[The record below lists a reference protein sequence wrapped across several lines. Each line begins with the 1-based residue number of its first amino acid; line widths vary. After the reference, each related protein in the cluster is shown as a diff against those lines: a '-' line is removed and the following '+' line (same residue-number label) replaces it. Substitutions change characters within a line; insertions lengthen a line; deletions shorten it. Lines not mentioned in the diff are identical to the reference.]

1 MAHEIDTQK
10 GFAGFASYK
19 QTAWHGLGTVL
30 EERMTIADALTFG
43 GLDFEVLKA
52 PNVHRFPDATERV
65 SKDSFFTYRTDTN
78 CVLGDKLGKG
88 YTVMQNKVALDLVDE
103 LVSKQS
109 MTIETVGS
117 LCDGAKVFVTL
128 KNETP
133 IDLGNNDITEQ
144 YLVLLNGHDG
154 NTAISAYFTNVRVV
168 CQNTLNASLGLS
180 KNKHTVRHTVTAKDR
195 LTEALII
202 MGVMQRNTDLDKQA
216 YQQMKAQ
223 RFTDKMFSHYL
234 GNVFFTPHEIT
245 ELKKGDTGVISSRKR
260 NVIAEVVNF
269 AHTGIGQD
277 LAGEGSAF
285 WAYNAVTGYFSNQK
299 VYKDT
304 ELRMD
309 NLLWGTDASVMNR
322 ASELA
327 LMPEKMVNL
336 DKNLVSSLMLN

>member
-10 GFAGFASYK
+10 GFAGFASLK
-19 QTAWHGLGTVL
+19 QPAWHGLGTVV
-30 EERMTIADALTFG
+30 EERMTIADALQYG

-52 PNVHRFPDATERV
+52 PNVHRFPDATEQV
-65 SKDSFFTYRTDTN
+65 SKESFFTYRTDTN

-117 LCDGAKVFVTL
+117 LCNGAKVFVTL

-180 KNKHTVRHTVTAKDR
+180 RNKHTVRHTATAKEH

-223 RFTDKMFSHYL
+223 QFTDKMFSHYL
-234 GNVFFTPHEIT
+234 GNIFFTPLEMA
-245 ELKKGDTGVISSRKR
+245 EFKKGESAISTRKK
-260 NVIAEVVNF
+260 NVIAEVVSF

-277 LAGEGSAF
+277 LAGEGTAF
-285 WAYNAVTGYFSNQK
+285 WAYNAITGYFSNQK

-322 ASELA
+322 AAELA
-327 LMPEKMVNL
+327 LKPEKIVNL
-336 DKNLVSSLMLN
+336 DRDFASSLMLN

>member
-1 MAHEIDTQK
+1 MAHEIDIQK
-10 GFAGFASYK
+10 WFAGFASFK
-19 QTAWHGLGTVL
+19 QTAWHGLGTIL
-30 EERMTIADALTFG
+30 EERMSIADALKFG
-43 GLDFEVLKA
+43 GLDFEVQKS
-52 PNVHRFPDATERV
+52 PNVHRFPDATEHV

-78 CVLGDKLGKG
+78 CVLRDKLGKG
-88 YTVMQNKVALDLVDE
+88 YTVMQNMVALDLVDE

-216 YQQMKAQ
+216 YQKMKFQ
-223 RFTDKMFSHYL
+223 QFTGKMFTQYL
-234 GNVFFTPHEIT
+234 GNLFFTPHEMAEIR
-245 ELKKGDTGVISSRKR
+245 KGNTGVISTRKR
-260 NVIAEVVNF
+260 NVLAEVNNF
-269 AHTGIGQD
+269 AHVGIGQD
-277 LAGEGSAF
+277 LAVEFSAF

-299 VYKDT
+299 TYKDT

-322 ASELA
+322 AAELA
-327 LMPEKMVNL
+327 LMPEKIINL
-336 DKNLVSSLMLN
+336 DRNFVSNLILN

>member
-10 GFAGFASYK
+10 GFAGFASLK
-19 QTAWHGLGTVL
+19 QPAWHGLGTVV
-30 EERMTIADALTFG
+30 EERMTIADALHYG

-52 PNVHRFPDATERV
+52 PNVHRFPDATEQV

-128 KNETP
+128 KNKTP

-202 MGVMQRNTDLDKQA
+202 MGVMQRNTDLDNQA
-216 YQQMKAQ
+216 YQRMKVKQ
-223 RFTDKMFSHYL
+223 FTDKMFSHYL
-234 GNVFFTPHEIT
+234 GNIFFTPQEMKDF
-245 ELKKGDTGVISSRKR
+245 KKGESRISTRKK

-277 LAGEGSAF
+277 LAGEGTAF
-285 WAYNAVTGYFSNQK
+285 WAYNAITGYFSNQK

-304 ELRMD
+304 EVRMD
-309 NLLWGTDASVMNR
+309 NLLWGTDAQVMNR
-322 ASELA
+322 AAELA
-327 LMPEKMVNL
+327 LTPEKIINL
-336 DKNLVSSLMLN
+336 DRNLTANLALN

>member
-10 GFAGFASYK
+10 GFSGFASLK
-19 QTAWHGLGTVL
+19 QPAWHGLGTVV
-30 EERMTIADALTFG
+30 EERMTIADALKFG
-43 GLDFEVLKA
+43 GLDFEVQKS
-52 PNVHRFPDATERV
+52 PNIHRFPDATEQV

-78 CVLGDKLGKG
+78 CVLGNKLGKG
-88 YTVMQNKVALDLVDE
+88 YTVMQNNVALDLVDE

-168 CQNTLNASLGLS
+168 CQNTLNASLS
-180 KNKHTVRHTVTAKDR
+180 NCRNKHTVRHTVTAKDR

-202 MGVMQRNTDLDKQA
+202 MGVMQRNADLDKQA
-216 YQQMKAQ
+216 YQQMKTQ
-223 RFTDKMFSHYL
+223 QFTGKMFTHYL
-234 GNVFFTPHEIT
+234 SNLFFTPHEIAEIKQGDYKAVST
-245 ELKKGDTGVISSRKR
+245 RKKNILS
-260 NVIAEVVNF
+260 EVNHF

-277 LAGEGSAF
+277 LAGEFSAF

-309 NLLWGTDASVMNR
+309 NLLWGTDASVMNK
-322 ASELA
+322 AVELA
-327 LMPEKMVNL
+327 LKPEKIVNL
-336 DKNLVSSLMLN
+336 DRDFASSLILN

>member
-10 GFAGFASYK
+10 GFAGFASFK

-30 EERMTIADALTFG
+30 EERITIAEALKFG

-52 PNVHRFPDATERV
+52 PNIHRFPDGKEQI
-65 SKDSFFTYRTDTN
+65 SKESFFTYRTDTN

-103 LVSKQS
+103 LISKQS

-133 IDLGNNDITEQ
+133 IDLGNDDITEQ

-202 MGVMQRNTDLDKQA
+202 MGIIKRNTDLDKQA
-216 YQQMKAQ
+216 YQRMKAQ

-234 GNVFFTPHEIT
+234 GNIFFTPLEMA
-245 ELKKGDTGVISSRKR
+245 EFKKGESIISTRKK
-260 NVIAEVVNF
+260 NAIAEVVNF
-269 AHTGIGQD
+269 AHTGNGQD

-285 WAYNAVTGYFSNQK
+285 WAYNAITGYFSNKK

-304 ELRMD
+304 EVRMD
-309 NLLWGTDASVMNR
+309 NLLWGTDANVMNK
-322 ASELA
+322 AAELA
-327 LMPEKMVNL
+327 LMPDKIINL
-336 DKNLVSSLMLN
+336 DKNLVSNLVMN

>member
-10 GFAGFASYK
+10 GFAGFASLK
-19 QTAWHGLGTVL
+19 QPAWHGLGTVV
-30 EERMTIADALTFG
+30 EERMTIADALQFG

-52 PNVHRFPDATERV
+52 PNIHRFPDGTERI
-65 SKDSFFTYRTDTN
+65 STESFFTYRTDTN
-78 CVLGDKLGKG
+78 CVLGDKVGNG
-88 YTVMQNKVALDLVDE
+88 YTIMQNNVALDLVDE
-103 LVSKQS
+103 LVSKQA
-109 MTIETVGS
+109 MNIETVGS

-128 KNETP
+128 RNNMP

-154 NTAISAYFTNVRVV
+154 RTAISAYFTNVRVV

-202 MGVMQRNTDLDKQA
+202 MGVMQRNADLDKQA

-223 RFTDKMFSHYL
+223 QFTGKMFTHYL
-234 GNVFFTPHEIT
+234 GNLFFTPHEMAEI
-245 ELKKGDTGVISSRKR
+245 KKGNHSVISSRKK
-260 NVIAEVVNF
+260 NVLAEVNNF
-269 AHTGIGQD
+269 AHVGIGQD
-277 LAGEGSAF
+277 LAGEFSAF
-285 WAYNAVTGYFSNQK
+285 WAYNAVTGYFSNKK

-309 NLLWGTDASVMNR
+309 NLLWGTDANVMNR
-322 ASELA
+322 AAELA
-327 LMPEKMVNL
+327 LKPEKMVNL
-336 DKNLVSSLMLN
+336 DRDLMANLMLN

>member
-10 GFAGFASYK
+10 GFAGFASLK
-19 QTAWHGLGTVL
+19 QPAWHGLGTVVQ
-30 EERMTIADALTFG
+30 ERMTIADALNYG
-43 GLDFEVLKA
+43 GLNFEVQKY
-52 PNVHRFPDATERV
+52 PNVHRFPDAMEQV

-78 CVLGDKLGKG
+78 FVLGDKLGKG
-88 YTVMQNKVALDLVDE
+88 YTVMQNHVALDLVDE

-117 LCDGAKVFVTL
+117 LCNGAKVFVTL
-128 KNETP
+128 RNETP
-133 IDLGNNDITEQ
+133 IDLGNNDVTEQ

-180 KNKHTVRHTVTAKDR
+180 KNRHTVRHTVTAKDR

-234 GNVFFTPHEIT
+234 GNVFFTPHEMA
-245 ELKKGDTGVISSRKR
+245 ELRKGDTSVISSRKR

-277 LAGEGSAF
+277 LAGEGTAF
-285 WAYNAVTGYFSNQK
+285 WAYNAITGYFSNQK
-299 VYKDT
+299 HYKDT

-309 NLLWGTDASVMNR
+309 NLLWGTDAQVMHR
-322 ASELA
+322 AADLA
-327 LMPEKMVNL
+327 LKPEKIINL
-336 DKNLVSSLMLN
+336 DRNLVANLALN

>member
-10 GFAGFASYK
+10 GFEGFASFK
-19 QTAWHGLGTVL
+19 QTAWHGLGTIL
-30 EERMTIADALTFG
+30 EERMSIADALKFG
-43 GLDFEVLKA
+43 GLDFEVQKS
-52 PNVHRFPDATERV
+52 PNVHRFPDATEQV
-65 SKDSFFTYRTDTN
+65 SEDSFFTYRTDTN

-88 YTVMQNKVALDLVDE
+88 YTVMQNMVALDLVDE

-133 IDLGNNDITEQ
+133 IDLGSNDITEQ

-216 YQQMKAQ
+216 YQKMKAQ
-223 RFTDKMFSHYL
+223 QFTDKMFSHYL
-234 GNVFFTPHEIT
+234 GNIFFTPLEMAEFKTGESSIST
-245 ELKKGDTGVISSRKR
+245 RKK

-285 WAYNAVTGYFSNQK
+285 WAYNAITGYFSNQK
-299 VYKDT
+299 NYKDS

-309 NLLWGTDASVMNR
+309 NLLWGTDSGVMNR
-322 ASELA
+322 AAELA
-327 LMPEKMVNL
+327 LKPEKIVNL
-336 DKNLVSSLMLN
+336 DREFASSLMLN

>member
-10 GFAGFASYK
+10 GFAGFASFK
-19 QTAWHGLGTVL
+19 QTAWHGLGTIL
-30 EERMTIADALTFG
+30 EERMSIADALKFG
-43 GLDFEVLKA
+43 GLDFEVQKS
-52 PNVHRFPDATERV
+52 PNVHRFPDATEQV

-88 YTVMQNKVALDLVDE
+88 YTVMQNNVALDLVDE
-103 LVSKQS
+103 LVNKQS

-133 IDLGNNDITEQ
+133 IDLGSNDITEQ

-216 YQQMKAQ
+216 YQKMKAQ
-223 RFTDKMFSHYL
+223 QFTDKMFSHYL
-234 GNVFFTPHEIT
+234 GNIFFTPLEMAEFKTGESSIST
-245 ELKKGDTGVISSRKR
+245 RKK

-285 WAYNAVTGYFSNQK
+285 WAYNAITGYFSNQK
-299 VYKDT
+299 NYKDS

-309 NLLWGTDASVMNR
+309 NLLWGTDSGVMNR
-322 ASELA
+322 AAELA
-327 LMPEKMVNL
+327 LKPEKIVNL
-336 DKNLVSSLMLN
+336 DREFASSLMLN

>member
-10 GFAGFASYK
+10 GFAGFASFK
-19 QTAWHGLGTVL
+19 QTAWHGLGTIL
-30 EERMTIADALTFG
+30 EERMSIADALKFG
-43 GLDFEVLKA
+43 GLDFEVQKS
-52 PNVHRFPDATERV
+52 PNVHRFPDATEQV

-88 YTVMQNKVALDLVDE
+88 YTVMQNMVALDLVDE

-133 IDLGNNDITEQ
+133 IDLGSNDITEQ

-234 GNVFFTPHEIT
+234 GNIFFTPIEMS
-245 ELKKGDTGVISSRKR
+245 EFKKGESSISTRKK

-285 WAYNAVTGYFSNQK
+285 WAYNAITGYFSNQK
-299 VYKDT
+299 TYKDS

-309 NLLWGTDASVMNR
+309 NLLWGTDSSVMNR
-322 ASELA
+322 AAELA
-327 LMPEKMVNL
+327 LKPEKIINL
-336 DKNLVSSLMLN
+336 DREFASSLMLN